1 MSYAYLIDPENQY
14 MTKSGTINVGG
25 FLKVFDAV
33 TDDPAVTYCDF
44 SGTEN
49 PERIVFDNNGRA
61 VVIAEAEKAYRVEV
75 YDRYGTL
82 QWTTTPLW
90 CRAEGSGAAMV
101 DIISTDMSVSVDRT
115 STGGSVTFDLSVA
128 RDGTELLE
136 WIRCEGY
143 TGTNVMVPTY
153 AEGPM
158 EVGEAGIILYGERY
172 YHVTARVTAVTTSM
186 PYYNEF
192 TLMARGMDGDGQ
204 VTTYRSERLIVDC
217 STELHQDYEVS
228 FDIMPESDI
237 GLYFETYGVEEGVS
251 VGLVDVQVHRVYSGA
266 PSVPGSVAPKPW
278 VVENFQEKLSG
289 GPGIELS
296 GNYIAVDFDTVQGKL
311 EEGDGIDIVDDT
323 VSVDFTEVQEKLEAA
338 AGIELSG
345 SAIGVDFDVVQG
357 KLTEGEGI
365 DIDGDTI
372 SVDFTEVQEKLEAGA
387 GIELSGNG
395 IAVDFDTVQSKLTAG
410 DNIVIEGDVISAIV
424 PEYANA
430 DWDATSGEP
439 GYIDHKPDLSIYATQ
454 AELSGYQEVL
464 TPGEGI
470 TIENNVI
477 SATNSFEQ
485 LNSDWDATSGVQEI
499 LNKPQLKELVAGA
512 NISISEGSTQ
522 VTISATA
529 APQQNADWDATS
541 GVQEILNKPDL
552 TQYVKSNE
560 LATVATTG
568 DYNDLDNLPTIPAAQ
583 VQTDWDATSG
593 MGQLLN
599 KPDLSVYAQTS
610 DLAAV
615 ATTGSYNSLT
625 DKPTIPAAQVNSD
638 WDATSGVQQILNKP
652 SIPTIGTITL

>member
-101 DIISTDMSVSVDRT
+101 DIISTDMSVSVDRI

-172 YHVTARVTAVTTSM
+172 YHVTARVTAVTQSM

-217 STELHQDYEVS
+217 STELHQDFEVS

-237 GLYFETYGVEEGVS
+237 GLYFETYGVEDGVS

-296 GNYIAVDFDTVQGKL
+296 GSYIAVDFTTVQEKL
-311 EEGDGIDIVDDT
+311 EEGAGIDITGDT
-323 VSVDFTEVQEKLEAA
+323 ISVDFTEVQEKLEAA

-357 KLTEGEGI
+357 KLTEGDGI
-365 DIDGDTI
+365 DIEDDTV
-372 SVDFTEVQEKLEAGA
+372 SVDFDVVQGKLEAG
-387 GIELSGNG
+387 
-395 IAVDFDTVQSKLTAG
+395 
-410 DNIVIEGDVISAIV
+410 DNITIV
-424 PEYANA
+424 
-430 DWDATSGEP
+430 
-439 GYIDHKPDLSIYATQ
+439 
-454 AELSGYQEVL
+454 
-464 TPGEGI
+464 
-470 TIENNVI
+470 NNVI
-477 SATNSFEQ
+477 SATASPQ
-485 LNSDWDATSGVQEI
+485 LNSDWDATSGVQMI
-499 LNKPQLKELVAGA
+499 LNKPTIPTVPELKELVAGE
-512 NISISEGSTQ
+512 NITITEGADS
-522 VTISATA
+522 VTISAAGGT
-529 APQQNADWDATS
+529 NGADWDATS
-541 GVQEILNKPDL
+541 GQDGYIANKPDM

-568 DYNDLDNLPTIPAAQ
+568 SYDDLTDKPTIPASQ